1 MDMSFVSKDDGIM
14 IPAPEPKGSG
24 RSFVRIAVAFL
35 IGLSGVVLVGF
46 LSFVGSLDRK
56 EPINLAKADGI
67 VALTG
72 GVDRIP
78 DAVGWL
84 ALGNGERLLISGVST
99 QTSVERL
106 VQSAPRLKNWL
117 NCCVDL
123 DHQARNTVGNAE
135 ETRRW
140 ATAKGYRSL
149 LVVTS
154 SYHMPRAMVELQRS
168 MPEIN
173 LIAAPVVTERLQ
185 ELGYW
190 KDPDLLRILFH
201 EYAKFMVSYARACL
215 TSPSHSDDIT
225 ADINRRRA

>member
-1 MDMSFVSKDDGIM
+1 MFTFG
-14 IPAPEPKGSG
+14 
-24 RSFVRIAVAFL
+24 RIAGVLL
-35 IGLSGVVLVGF
+35 ISFTGAVFFGF
-46 LSFVGSLDRK
+46 LNFVGSLDRK
-56 EPINLAKADGI
+56 EPVNLAKADGI

-99 QTSVERL
+99 QTSVEKL
-106 VQSAPRLKNWL
+106 VQTAPRLKNWL
-117 NCCVDL
+117 HCCVDL

-154 SYHMPRAMVELQRS
+154 SYHMPRALVELQRF
-168 MPEIN
+168 MPEVN

-190 KDPDLLRILFH
+190 KDPGLLKILLH
-201 EYAKFMVSYARACL
+201 EYAKFTVSYARARL
-215 TSPSHSDDIT
+215 TSPSQSDDSIVY
-225 ADINRRRA
+225 ANRRRA

>member
-1 MDMSFVSKDDGIM
+1 MDMSFASGHNSVMHSSPG
-14 IPAPEPKGSG
+14 PKSSA
-24 RSFVRIAVAFL
+24 RAFVRIASAFL
-35 IGLSGVVLVGF
+35 TGFLGIILVGF
-46 LSFVGSLDRK
+46 LGFVGSLDRK
-56 EPINLAKADGI
+56 EPTSLAKADGI

-84 ALGNGERLLISGVST
+84 AQGNGERLLISGVST
-99 QTSVERL
+99 QTSVEQL

-117 NCCVDL
+117 SCCVDL

-140 ATAKGYRSL
+140 AAAKGYRSL

-154 SYHMPRAMVELQRS
+154 SYHMPRAMVELKRS
-168 MPEIN
+168 MPEIHF
-173 LIAAPVVTERLQ
+173 IPAPVVTERLQ

-190 KDPDLLRILFH
+190 KDPQLLKLLFN
-201 EYAKFMVSYARACL
+201 EYAKFMVSYARARL

-225 ADINRRRA
+225 AYINRRRV

>member
-1 MDMSFVSKDDGIM
+1 MDMGFSSGHNSVRNQT
-14 IPAPEPKGSG
+14 PQPK
-24 RSFVRIAVAFL
+24 RSLVTFWRIAGVLLISFSGAFL
-35 IGLSGVVLVGF
+35 FGF
-46 LSFVGSLDRK
+46 LHFIGSLDRK

-99 QTSVERL
+99 QTSVEQL
-106 VQSAPRLKNWL
+106 VQTAPRLKTWL
-117 NCCVDL
+117 HCCVDL

-140 ATAKGYRSL
+140 AMAKGYRSL

-154 SYHMPRAMVELQRS
+154 SYHMPRALVELQRF
-168 MPEIN
+168 MPEVN

-190 KDPDLLRILFH
+190 KDPRLLKILFQ
-201 EYAKFMVSYARACL
+201 EYAKFTVSYARARL
-215 TSPSHSDDIT
+215 TSPSQSDDTI
-225 ADINRRRA
+225 AHANRRRA